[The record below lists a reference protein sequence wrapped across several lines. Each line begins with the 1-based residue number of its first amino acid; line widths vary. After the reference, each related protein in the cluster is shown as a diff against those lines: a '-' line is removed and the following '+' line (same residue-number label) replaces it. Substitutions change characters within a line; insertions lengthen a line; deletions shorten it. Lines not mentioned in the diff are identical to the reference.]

1 MLDRIL
7 WLLLA
12 AGHVLPIIPA
22 VRPEMLGRLYGI
34 AATGDIPVLM
44 RHRGVLF
51 LAIVI
56 VAIWSA
62 FDPRVRMLGVAVL
75 ATSIVGF
82 LILYAI
88 GGAGPGLRQ
97 IAIVDVALVPILA
110 LAAVRAVQISPQG

>member
-12 AGHVLPIIPA
+12 AGHTLPILSA
-22 VRPEMLGRLYGI
+22 FRPDMLTRLYGI
-34 AATGDIPVLM
+34 APAGDVAVLM
-44 RHRGVLF
+44 RHRGILF
-51 LAIVI
+51 LVVVI

-82 LILYAI
+82 LLLYVL
-88 GGAGPGLRQ
+88 GGSSSGLRQ
-97 IAIVDVALVPILA
+97 IAIPDAAMVPILA
-110 LAAVRAVQISPQG
+110 WAAFRVFQH